1 MDGGSH
7 GSRKRKPNQADE
19 APLPALPPLP
29 DGGAKAWAQQI
40 FWERERGRERESE
53 SKMERAF
60 MLTSA
65 LHVSLSWTC

>member
-53 SKMERAF
+53 RARVRWKGH
-60 MLTSA
+60 L
-65 LHVSLSWTC
+65 C